1 MTEFTSIELKIE
13 DGLARVTL
21 NQPER
26 GNPIDGVFC
35 HDLRVLAAR
44 LAAMRDLRAVLIT
57 AKGRVFSV
65 GGDIR
70 SFSASRE
77 KIPGLVQD
85 WTADLHSA
93 LARLRRIDAPV
104 IVSLHG
110 NVAGGSV
117 SFMAFADVVLAARQA
132 KLSAAF
138 SMIGFCADS
147 GSTVSL
153 SERMGVSR
161 AKRFLLLS
169 ETLTAEEAQAAGLV
183 DFVHDAADLEAATEA
198 MAQRL
203 ANGPTL
209 AYGKIKE
216 TMRTVTTST
225 LESQLE
231 DEAQALAWVAA
242 TDDAWEGITAFGEK
256 RAPKFKGR

>member
-1 MTEFTSIELKIE
+1 MTEFSTIELKIE

-21 NQPER
+21 NQPDR
-26 GNPIDGVFC
+26 GNPLDGAVSR
-35 HDLRVLAAR
+35 DLRNLAVK
-44 LAAMRDLRAVLIT
+44 LTTMPDLRAVLLT
-57 AKGRVFSV
+57 AKGRFFSV

-70 SFSASRE
+70 SFAQDRSKVPA
-77 KIPGLVQD
+77 IVQD
-85 WTADLHSA
+85 WTNDLHVA
-93 LARLRRIDAPV
+93 LARLRRINAPIIASV
-104 IVSLHG
+104 HG

-117 SFMAFADVVLAARQA
+117 SLVAFADVVLSAREA
-132 KLSAAF
+132 KFSAAF

-183 DFVHDAADLEAATEA
+183 DFVHDAAELEAATEA
-198 MAQRL
+198 VARRL

-216 TMRTVTTST
+216 TLRTANSST

-231 DEAQALAWVAA
+231 DEAQALAAIAA
-242 TDDAWEGITAFGEK
+242 TDDAWEGITAFTEK
-256 RAPKFKGR
+256 RQPKFRGR